1 MEQISTDYA
10 ADLEARAESLTKF
23 FGILFDKDDL
33 ILIVAGL
40 DKNRHKALCADLGDW
55 PQKIGGRKT
64 TYFSEKLGRIQPFPF
79 LKPFI
84 ISHAS
89 ITAADLAALHQIN
102 QQGYGIFFAIN
113 PMSCGRRCQKTVTM
127 ARHILI
133 ESDKNDIDAQLRFL
147 KKYEANIVSA
157 VHSGG
162 KSLHCLVR
170 ISPPRPHPGVVGAW
184 TAFHLPKGA
193 TKAPWA
199 EYRQM
204 GDCWIAEAEKHGI
217 EIDTAAAHDHSRVSR
232 VPGFLHSKTG
242 RRAEVFKMNPS
253 ASWDWRVSSP
263 ASGVPPVA
271 SVVQEVFREVSQNGS
286 DSFSLSFLKPKARP
300 SPETSKERK
309 ELLDTAKTNIVR
321 TFMHTDSN
329 PSSRNSFLDSID
341 AFENL
346 RKNGLPGRHVRR
358 KMHKYLF
365 ETARVFD
372 WTKFRMAKEWARVI
386 RKNLQATIE
395 TTKSALKDMLRAWN
409 ATDEIGIYLPDL
421 AKLPELDK
429 TKMGVM
435 ESRFVGMGC
444 KEPLKAARIVARVIL
459 PLVKKLPRQCL
470 LGTVGISSRELRNAA
485 HIRGHS
491 RAYKDLWRWM
501 QSVKIKIAICKNNQ
515 FVPLGRTRKYGINI
529 PLVLWLC
536 GFHTDELDWGPVDR
550 NTWPE
555 LSRMTV
561 INDVSHGA
569 TPPDSVRTT
578 DDIWDKMPL
587 SRRVGR
593 TVG

>member
-1 MEQISTDYA
+1 MEQIQTDYS
-10 ADLEARAESLTKF
+10 ADLGAHAELLTKF
-23 FGILFDKDDL
+23 FGILFDPEDIVL
-33 ILIVAGL
+33 LVAGL
-40 DKNRHKALCADLGDW
+40 GDEKHKALCESLGDW
-55 PQKIGGRKT
+55 PKEIGGRKT
-64 TYFSEKLGRIQPFPF
+64 TYFDKDLDRIQPRAF
-79 LKPFI
+79 LNPFI
-84 ISHAS
+84 VSQ
-89 ITAADLAALHQIN
+89 TAVAAGDLAALHQIN
-102 QQGYGIFFAIN
+102 RQGYGIFFAIN
-113 PMSCGRRCQKTVTM
+113 PMSCGRRCQKAVTM

-133 ESDKNDIDAQLRFL
+133 ESDKNDIDAQLRFFEE
-147 KKYEANIVSA
+147 YEANIVSA

-193 TKAPWA
+193 TKASWA
-199 EYRQM
+199 EYRQL

-217 EIDTAAAHDHSRVSR
+217 EIDAAAAHDHSRVSR
-232 VPGFLHSKTG
+232 VPGFLHGKTG
-242 RRAEVFKMNPS
+242 RVAEVFKMNPS

-271 SVVQEVFREVSQNGS
+271 SVFQEVFREVSQNGS
-286 DSFSLSFLKPKARP
+286 DSFSLSSLKPKARP
-300 SPETSKERK
+300 FPEPSEERK
-309 ELLDTAKTNIVR
+309 ELLDTAMTNIVR
-321 TFMHTDSN
+321 TFVHTDSN

-346 RKNGLPGRHVRR
+346 RKNGLPSRHVRR

-365 ETARVFD
+365 ETARVFG

-459 PLVKKLPRQCL
+459 PLVKRLPRQCL
-470 LGTVGISSRELRNAA
+470 QGTVGISSRELRNAA

-501 QSVKIKIAICKNNQ
+501 QSVEIKIATCKNNK

-529 PLVLWLC
+529 PMVLWLC
-536 GFHTDELDWGPVDR
+536 GFHADELDWAPVDR
-550 NTWPE
+550 NIWPE

-561 INDVSHGA
+561 INDVSREA
-569 TPPDSVRTT
+569 T
-578 DDIWDKMPL
+578 MPI
-587 SRRVGR
+587 
-593 TVG
+593 